1 MAKQPYLECGLIQN
15 THGTR
20 GVMRVQCWC
29 DSPRV
34 LLSLPQLYIKTGET
48 YRAYKNLGGSAA
60 GGDLVLLKLEGIED
74 MDAAE
79 LMKNQTL
86 YARRED
92 LPLKKGDYFLAD
104 LPGLPVIDAENGT
117 NYGTVIEVR
126 EVGGRRLL
134 NIQTERGERL
144 YPMVPQLLDRV
155 DVDDAVYVRPIP
167 GLIEGGE
174 D

>member
-1 MAKQPYLECGLIQN
+1 MAKQPYLECGFIQN

-20 GVMRVQCWC
+20 GVLRVQCWC

-34 LLSLPQLYIKTGET
+34 LLSLPELYLKSGEI
-48 YRAYKNLGGSAA
+48 YRPYHNLGGSAA
-60 GGDLVLLKLEGIED
+60 GGDLVLLKLEGVED
-74 MDAAE
+74 METAE
-79 LMKNQTL
+79 LLKGQTL
-86 YARRED
+86 YARREH

-134 NIQTERGERL
+134 NIQTEKGERL
-144 YPMVPQLLDRV
+144 YPMVPQLMDRV
-155 DVDDAVYVRPIP
+155 DADEAVFVRPIP
-167 GLIEGGE
+167 GLLDE
-174 D
+174 

>member
-1 MAKQPYLECGLIQN
+1 MAKQPYLECGFIQN

-20 GVMRVQCWC
+20 GALRVQCWC

-34 LLSLPQLYIKTGET
+34 LLSLKTLYLKDGENYLPRT
-48 YRAYKNLGGSAA
+48 SLGGSSA
-60 GGDLVLLKLEGIED
+60 GGDLVLLKLEGVED

-79 LMKNQTL
+79 LLKNQTL

-104 LPGLPVIDAENGT
+104 LPGLPVIDADSGVT
-117 NYGTVIEVR
+117 YGTVIEVR

-144 YPMVPQLLDRV
+144 YPMVSPLLSHV
-155 DVDDAVYVRPIP
+155 DVDSGVYVCPIP
-167 GLIEGGE
+167 GLLDE
-174 D
+174 